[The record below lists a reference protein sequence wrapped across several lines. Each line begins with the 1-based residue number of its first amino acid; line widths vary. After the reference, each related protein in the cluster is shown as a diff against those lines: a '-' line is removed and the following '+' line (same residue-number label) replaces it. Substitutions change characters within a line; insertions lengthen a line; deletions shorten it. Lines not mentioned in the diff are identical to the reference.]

1 MNNEMPQYNKEIK
14 KWIHIL
20 LDKVFFDQSFSDPDS
35 RLSAEEAYIFSRFED
50 GLSPEEFL
58 RYYQTSRK
66 TSTRLLNFLLKEKY
80 LVKREDPEDKRRR
93 ELILTEKG
101 RREKE
106 KLSGIIHE
114 TIDMILSDFTVN
126 EEIAV
131 LKFVSRINQLT
142 VDKFEMP
149 KGD

>member
-1 MNNEMPQYNKEIK
+1 M
-14 KWIHIL
+14 
-20 LDKVFFDQSFSDPDS
+20 
-35 RLSAEEAYIFSRFED
+35 
-50 GLSPEEFL
+50 
-58 RYYQTSRK
+58 
-66 TSTRLLNFLLKEKY
+66 
-80 LVKREDPEDKRRR
+80 KREDPEDKRRR

-149 KGD
+149 EGD